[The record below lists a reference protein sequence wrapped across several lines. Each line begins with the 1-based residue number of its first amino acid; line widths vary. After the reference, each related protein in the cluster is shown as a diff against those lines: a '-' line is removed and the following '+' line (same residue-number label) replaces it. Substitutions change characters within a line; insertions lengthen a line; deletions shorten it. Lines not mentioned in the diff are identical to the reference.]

1 MSEVEDPVT
10 TVIRLLNTN
19 MLVVK
24 DDHSLANILVTNE
37 WYNREVFKNYDGQIT
52 VGLRQTQDLKVE
64 LSGRIRRRIG
74 ALAVN
79 VWATDRSDPKAEPG
93 KVVRRKM
100 LEDVLRIVRQNRAVP
115 NRTVYDYYG
124 LGASSSTNRAFDGG
138 AVSEPEPD
146 DAGWIELSAAEYVKL
161 WSSDDQRHMK
171 SDTVLNEYALMLF
184 RFKVESREPTV
195 KRIVLSFEGYGTAPA
210 GDGATV
216 KVWNHTTSAW
226 GNAAS
231 GTGSSD
237 ETITVTLT
245 SGLSDYIDENGFMLL
260 LAKTTNPSNGST
272 PARLYCDYASCTVT
286 VNGITYCDVATCR
299 DQDNVEVSPFVFR
312 TEIGLKSWLF
322 EDVGGA
328 Y

>member
-10 TVIRLLNTN
+10 TVVRLLNTN
-19 MLVVK
+19 IRVVK
-24 DDHSLANILVTNE
+24 DDLSLANILVTNE

-52 VGLRQTQDLKVE
+52 VGLRQAQDLKVE
-64 LSGRIRRRIG
+64 LSGRIRRRVG

-79 VWATDRSDPKAEPG
+79 VWATDRSDPKAEHG

-100 LEDVLRIVRQNRAVP
+100 LEEVLRIVRQNRAVP
-115 NRTVYDYYG
+115 NRTVYTFYG
-124 LGASSSTNRAFDGG
+124 LGASSSTNRAYDAGNASEPGPSDGG
-138 AVSEPEPD
+138 WA
-146 DAGWIELSAAEYVKL
+146 ELSAAEYAKI
-161 WSSDDQRHMK
+161 WSSDDQRH
-171 SDTVLNEYALMLF
+171 SRSHGINNQYALMLF
-184 RFKVESREPTV
+184 RFKVQSRELTT
-195 KRIVLSFEGYGTAPA
+195 KRIILSFEGYGTAPA
-210 GDGATV
+210 GNGATV
-216 KVWNHTTSAW
+216 KVWNHTASAW

-237 ETITVTLT
+237 ETMTITLT
-245 SGLSDYIDENGFMLL
+245 SSLGDYIDGSGFVWL

-272 PARLYCDYASCTVT
+272 PAIIYCDYASCTVT
-286 VNGITYCDVATCR
+286 VNGITYCDIASYR

>member
-1 MSEVEDPVT
+1 M
-10 TVIRLLNTN
+10 R
-19 MLVVK
+19 VVK
-24 DDHSLANILVTNE
+24 DDLSIASILVTSE

-52 VGLRQTQDLKVE
+52 VGLRAAQDLKVE
-64 LSGRIRRRIG
+64 LSGRIRRRVG

-79 VWATDRSDPKAEPG
+79 IWATDRSDPKAEPG

-100 LEDVLRIVRQNRAVP
+100 LEEVLRIVRQNRAVP
-115 NRTVYDYYG
+115 NRTVYTFYG
-124 LGASSSTNRAFDGG
+124 LGASSSTNRAYDVGN
-138 AVSEPEPD
+138 ASELGPS
-146 DAGWIELSAAEYVKL
+146 DAGWAELSAAEYAKI
-161 WSSDDQRHMK
+161 WSSDDQRHSK
-171 SDTVLNEYALMLF
+171 SHAINNEYALMLF
-184 RFKVESREPTV
+184 RFKVESRELTA
-195 KRIVLSFEGYGTAPA
+195 KRIVFSFEGYGTAPT
-210 GDGATV
+210 GNGATV

-237 ETITVTLT
+237 ETITITLT
-245 SGLSDYIDENGFMLL
+245 SSLSDYIDDSGFVWL

-272 PARLYCDYASCTVT
+272 PAILYCDYARCTVT
-286 VNGITYCDVATCR
+286 VNGITYCDVATYR
-299 DQDNVEVSPFVFR
+299 DQDNTEVSPFVFR

>member
-1 MSEVEDPVT
+1 VSEVEDPVT
-10 TVIRLLNTN
+10 TVVRLLDQN
-19 MLVVK
+19 MRVIK
-24 DDHSLANILVTNE
+24 DNLAIGNILVTSE

-52 VGLRQTQDLKVE
+52 VGLRQAQDLKVE
-64 LSGRIRRRIG
+64 LSGRIRRRVG

-79 VWATDRSDPKAEPG
+79 VWATDRPDPKAEPG

-100 LEDVLRIVRQNRAVP
+100 LDEVLRIVRQNRAVP
-115 NRTVYDYYG
+115 NRTVYDHYG
-124 LGASSSTNRAFDGG
+124 LGASSSTNRAYDGG
-138 AVSEPEPD
+138 AVSELEPD

-161 WSSDDQRHMK
+161 WASDDQNHMK
-171 SDTVLNEYALMLF
+171 SDKVLNEHALMLF
-184 RFKVESREPTV
+184 RFKVQSREPTV
-195 KRIVLSFEGYGTAPA
+195 KRIVLSFEGYGTASA
-210 GDGATV
+210 GNGVTV

-231 GTGSSD
+231 GTAGSD

-245 SGLSDYIDENGFMLL
+245 SSHSDYIDEGGFVWL
-260 LAKTTNPSNGST
+260 LATTTNPSNGSA

-286 VNGITYCDVATCR
+286 VNGITYCDITSYR

-312 TEIGLKSWLF
+312 TEIGLKTWLF
-322 EDVGGA
+322 ENVGGA